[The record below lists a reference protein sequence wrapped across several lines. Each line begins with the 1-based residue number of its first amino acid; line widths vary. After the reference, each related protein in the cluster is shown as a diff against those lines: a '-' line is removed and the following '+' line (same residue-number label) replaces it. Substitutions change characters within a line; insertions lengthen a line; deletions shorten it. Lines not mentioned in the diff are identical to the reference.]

1 MSESISLASF
11 QEFEDSAKQ
20 NGSRYWDAYDLMKQL
35 GYESYTSFGKVIN
48 KAIASCAQLG
58 IQIHDAFVPT
68 TIEIEG
74 KSTPSYKLS
83 RFACFL
89 ITMHAD
95 DKKPQV
101 STSKVY
107 FAAIAS
113 SIIEKAIADDD
124 LQRLEMR
131 DEIRTGEKMLA
142 SVAKG
147 AGINP
152 DGYAFFKDAGIR
164 GMYNM
169 GLREL
174 TIKKGISLDGTL
186 YDFMGTTELA
196 GNYFRITQTKERIK
210 SRNIRGQRA
219 LEATA
224 KEIGATVRHT
234 MIENSGIAPE
244 RLPISED
251 LNAVKKRLKTANKGM
266 KKLDTSS
273 PKLLKAKAGE

>member
-1 MSESISLASF
+1 MPDNVSLAAF
-11 QEFEDSAKQ
+11 QEFEDSARE

-35 GYESYTSFGKVIN
+35 GYESYASFSKVIN
-48 KAIASCAQLG
+48 RAIASCAQLG
-58 IQIHDAFVPT
+58 IQIHDAFVPC
-68 TIEIEG
+68 IIDIDG
-74 KSTPSYKLS
+74 KPTPSYKLS

-89 ITMHAD
+89 TSMHAD

-101 STSKVY
+101 SASKVY

-113 SIIEKAIADDD
+113 SIIEKAIAEDD

-131 DEIRTGEKMLA
+131 DEIRTGEKML
-142 SVAKG
+142 STVAKG

-152 DGYAFFKDAGIR
+152 DGYAFFRDAGIR

-169 GLREL
+169 SLKELILR
-174 TIKKGISLDGTL
+174 KGIPEGIL

-210 SRNIRGQRA
+210 SRGIRGQRA

-224 KEIGATVRHT
+224 KDIGISVRKT
-234 MIENSGIAPE
+234 MIDNSGIAPE
-244 RLPISED
+244 HLPISED
-251 LNAVKKRLKTANKGM
+251 LNAVKKRLKSAHKGM
-266 KKLDTSS
+266 KKLDATS
-273 PKLLKAKAGE
+273 PKLLKAKSGE

>member
-1 MSESISLASF
+1 
-11 QEFEDSAKQ
+11 
-20 NGSRYWDAYDLMKQL
+20 
-35 GYESYTSFGKVIN
+35 
-48 KAIASCAQLG
+48 
-58 IQIHDAFVPT
+58 
-68 TIEIEG
+68 
-74 KSTPSYKLS
+74 
-83 RFACFL
+83 
-89 ITMHAD
+89 MHAD

-101 STSKVY
+101 SASKVY

-164 GMYNM
+164 GMYDM

-174 TIKKGISLDGTL
+174 TVKKGVALGETL

-196 GNYFRITQTKERIK
+196 GNYFRITQTKERIN
-210 SRNIRGQRA
+210 SRGIRGQKA

-224 KEIGATVRHT
+224 KEIGASVRKT

-244 RLPISED
+244 KLPISED
-251 LNAVKKRLKTANKGM
+251 LNIVKKRLKTAHKGM
-266 KKLDTSS
+266 KRLDTSS
-273 PKLLKAKAGE
+273 PKLLSSKPEE

>member
-1 MSESISLASF
+1 M
-11 QEFEDSAKQ
+11 
-20 NGSRYWDAYDLMKQL
+20 RQL
-35 GYESYTSFGKVIN
+35 GYESYASFCKVIN
-48 KAIASCAQLG
+48 RAIASCAQLG

-68 TIEIEG
+68 TVEIDG
-74 KSTPSYKLS
+74 KPCPSYKLS

-89 ITMHAD
+89 TSMHAD

-101 STSKVY
+101 SATKVY
-107 FAAIAS
+107 FSAIAS
-113 SIIEKAIADDD
+113 SIIEKAIEEDD

-169 GLREL
+169 GLKDL
-174 TIKKGISLDGTL
+174 ILKKRIPEGVL

-196 GNYFRITQTKERIK
+196 GNYFRITQTKERIN
-210 SRNIRGQRA
+210 SRGIRGQRA

-224 KEIGATVRHT
+224 KEIGATVRKT
-234 MIENSGIAPE
+234 MLENSGIAPE
-244 RLPISED
+244 NLPISED
-251 LNAVKKRLKTANKGM
+251 LNAVKKRLKTAHKGM
-266 KKLDTSS
+266 KKLDATS
-273 PKLLKAKAGE
+273 PKLLKAKAAE

>member
-1 MSESISLASF
+1 MPDDVSLIAF
-11 QEFEDSAKQ
+11 QNFEDAAKE
-20 NGSRYWDAYDLMKQL
+20 NGSRYWDAYDLMRQL
-35 GYESYTSFGKVIN
+35 GYESYTSFCKVIN
-48 KAIASCAQLG
+48 RAIASCAQLG
-58 IQIHDAFVPT
+58 IQIHDAFVPSS
-68 TIEIEG
+68 IEIDG
-74 KSTPSYKLS
+74 KMCPSYKLS

-89 ITMHAD
+89 TSMHAD

-101 STSKVY
+101 SAAKIY

-131 DEIRTGEKMLA
+131 DEIRTGEKMLS

-169 GLREL
+169 SLKDL
-174 TIKKGISLDGTL
+174 VIKKKVPDGVL

-196 GNYFRITQTKERIK
+196 GNYFRITQTKERIN
-210 SRNIRGQRA
+210 SRGIRGQRA
-219 LEATA
+219 LENTA
-224 KEIGATVRHT
+224 KEIGATVRRT
-234 MIENSGIAPE
+234 MLENSGIAPE
-244 RLPISED
+244 NLPVSED
-251 LNAVKKRLKTANKGM
+251 LNAVKRRLKTAHKGM
-266 KKLDTSS
+266 KKLDAKSH
-273 PKLLKAKAGE
+273 KMLKAKAGE